1 MTAIVLK
8 RESDNYWNLI
18 KDASDE
24 VKLALIMRLSD
35 ALVPAVEE
43 KKAGKKKLDAS
54 DYASI
59 WDDEHFMDVD
69 DINNAIRDARHVK
82 TSRDELWDKL

>member
-35 ALVPAVEE
+35 ALVPSEI
-43 KKAGKKKLDAS
+43 K
-54 DYASI
+54 
-59 WDDEHFMDVD
+59 
-69 DINNAIRDARHVK
+69 
-82 TSRDELWDKL
+82 